1 MVPGFQGAEARFRLR
16 GNSGHS
22 AHPLE
27 RQGALPADRFRVA
40 AAQVHALAA
49 SASLRSRDRG
59 GVGQAEFP
67 QEGRGLRPAFAP
79 ERNANGGSASSS
91 TTVPL
96 RHRQVRKAQKT
107 RIQLRAVKRIRF
119 TLNHIKDERHVMIG
133 IKFIKVQPTT
143 YLLQYRGGKIVREGL
158 GLSFFY
164 YGPTTS
170 LVAVPVASTD
180 TPFIFQETTADFQA
194 VTIQGQVTYRISEP
208 KRLAALLN
216 YTLEKDG
223 DTYVSEDPEKL
234 PERVI
239 HVINVIA
246 RAELQKLP
254 LREAI
259 RASDTLVQAVKARLV
274 AAEEITSLGLE
285 VLGLSILAIKP
296 TPETARALEADT
308 RERLFR
314 EADEATYARRNSAVE
329 QERAI
334 KENELNTE
342 IAVETKKRQI
352 RETQMD
358 AERAVQ
364 EKEGLLK
371 KEALETNIGLEERRK
386 NMVALAADN
395 AKAEADAR
403 AYGVSS
409 TMKALGSAD
418 TKILQALASTGMRPE
433 QLIAFAFQELAGKAE
448 KIGQLNI
455 SPDLLR
461 ELLTPQPARK

>member
-1 MVPGFQGAEARFRLR
+1 
-16 GNSGHS
+16 
-22 AHPLE
+22 
-27 RQGALPADRFRVA
+27 
-40 AAQVHALAA
+40 
-49 SASLRSRDRG
+49 
-59 GVGQAEFP
+59 
-67 QEGRGLRPAFAP
+67 
-79 ERNANGGSASSS
+79 
-91 TTVPL
+91 
-96 RHRQVRKAQKT
+96 
-107 RIQLRAVKRIRF
+107 
-119 TLNHIKDERHVMIG
+119 MIG

-143 YLLQYRGGKIVREGL
+143 YLLQYRGGNIVREGL

-296 TPETARALEADT
+296 TPETARALEAET
-308 RERLFR
+308 REQLFR
-314 EADEATYARRNSAVE
+314 EADEAVYARRNSAVE

-342 IAVETKKRQI
+342 IAVENKKRQI
-352 RETQMD
+352 RETQME
-358 AERAVQ
+358 AERTVQ
-364 EKEGLLK
+364 EKKHLVL
-371 KEALETNIGLEERRK
+371 KEALEANIGMEDRRK
-386 NMVALAADN
+386 SLVALAGEN

-403 AYGVSS
+403 SYGVSS

-418 TKILQALASTGMRPE
+418 AKILQALATTGMKPE
-433 QLIAFAFQELAGKAE
+433 QLIAFAFQELAGRAD

>member
-1 MVPGFQGAEARFRLR
+1 
-16 GNSGHS
+16 
-22 AHPLE
+22 
-27 RQGALPADRFRVA
+27 
-40 AAQVHALAA
+40 
-49 SASLRSRDRG
+49 
-59 GVGQAEFP
+59 
-67 QEGRGLRPAFAP
+67 
-79 ERNANGGSASSS
+79 
-91 TTVPL
+91 
-96 RHRQVRKAQKT
+96 
-107 RIQLRAVKRIRF
+107 
-119 TLNHIKDERHVMIG
+119 MIG

-216 YTLEKDG
+216 YTLEKDD

-296 TPETARALEADT
+296 TPETARALEAET
-308 RERLFR
+308 REQLFR
-314 EADEATYARRNSAVE
+314 EADEAVYARRNSAVE

-342 IAVETKKRQI
+342 IAVENKKRQI
-352 RETQMD
+352 RETQME
-358 AERAVQ
+358 AERTVQ
-364 EKEGLLK
+364 EKKHLVL
-371 KEALETNIGLEERRK
+371 KEALEANIGMEDRRK
-386 NMVALAADN
+386 SLVALAGEN

-418 TKILQALASTGMRPE
+418 AKILQALATTGMKPE
-433 QLIAFAFQELAGKAE
+433 QLIAFAFQELAGRAD